1 MLEREQMKMKRD
13 RAEWQEEKEREEERE
28 RLEKQQW
35 LENKQESKRYTF
47 QNASIRTDRPRVR

>member
-1 MLEREQMKMKRD
+1 MKMKRD
-13 RAEWQEEKEREEERE
+13 RAEWQEAKEREEERE